1 MLPSHSKFLM
11 KYILVLYLC
20 SMVSGECPSSTISMY
35 QFDNHYDCVD
45 AGYGVSQQTFR
56 NLEVLEEWDKDY
68 INEHKIA
75 VRFECKKLGAN
86 I

>member
-1 MLPSHSKFLM
+1 
-11 KYILVLYLC
+11 
-20 SMVSGECPSSTISMY
+20 MVSGECPSSTISMY

-56 NLEVLEEWDKDY
+56 NLEALEEWDKDY

-75 VRFECKKLGAN
+75 VRFECKKVKAETEIYMNEKKILRIIN
-86 I
+86 D

>member
-35 QFDNHYDCVD
+35 QFENHYDCVN

-56 NLEVLEEWDKDY
+56 NLEDLKSG
-68 INEHKIA
+68 IKIT
-75 VRFECKKLGAN
+75 
-86 I
+86 

>member
-1 MLPSHSKFLM
+1 MLPSQSKFLM

-20 SMVSGECPSSTISMY
+20 SMVSGECPSSTISGY
-35 QFDNHYDCVD
+35 QFDNHYDCVN

-56 NLEVLEEWDKDY
+56 NLEALEEWDKDY

>member
-1 MLPSHSKFLM
+1 MLPSQSKFLM

-35 QFDNHYDCVD
+35 QFDNHYDCVN

-56 NLEVLEEWDKDY
+56 NLEVLEEWDRDY

>member
-1 MLPSHSKFLM
+1 MLPSDSKFLM

-35 QFDNHYDCVD
+35 QFENHYDCVN

-56 NLEVLEEWDKDY
+56 NLEVLEEWERDY
-68 INEHKIA
+68 INENKIA